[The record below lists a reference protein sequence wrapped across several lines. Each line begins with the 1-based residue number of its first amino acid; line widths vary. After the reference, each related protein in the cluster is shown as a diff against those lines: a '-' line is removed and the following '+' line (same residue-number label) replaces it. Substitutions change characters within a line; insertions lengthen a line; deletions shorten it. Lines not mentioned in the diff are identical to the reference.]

1 MRPGPGTPGASLPR
15 MDPYL
20 VRLAALLGERDP
32 IVTLRATPARLDAAA
47 ADPRTDWN
55 APWRP
60 GGWTGREIVAHLS
73 DQEIGFSFRARQAV
87 AAAAL
92 AREAEASETD
102 AFESEASE
110 LGGAQARGQQ
120 PLHVAQP
127 YDQDAW
133 ARAYARMDPALAIAS
148 FGALRA
154 WNLAW
159 LARLELADWLASY
172 YHPER
177 DETETVDE
185 LVRFLAGHDL
195 NHLAQLDA
203 IVAD

>member
-1 MRPGPGTPGASLPR
+1 

-20 VRLAALLGERDP
+20 DRLAALLGDRDP
-32 IVTLRATPARLDAAA
+32 ILTLRATPARLDAAA
-47 ADPRTDWN
+47 ADPRTDWDV
-55 APWRP
+55 PWRP

-73 DQEIGFSFRARQAV
+73 DQEIGFAFRARQAV

-92 AREAEASETD
+92 AREAGDVDGSD
-102 AFESEASE
+102 AA
-110 LGGAQARGQQ
+110 AR
-120 PLHVAQP
+120 HVAQP

-133 ARAYARMDPALAIAS
+133 ARAYPRMDPALAIAA

-159 LARLELADWLASY
+159 LARLELTDWLASY
-172 YHPER
+172 HHPER
-177 DETETVDE
+177 DESETVDE

-203 IVAD
+203 ILAG

>member
-1 MRPGPGTPGASLPR
+1 

-20 VRLAALLGERDP
+20 ARLAALLGDRDP
-32 IVTLRATPARLDAAA
+32 IVTLRETPARLDAAA
-47 ADPRTDWN
+47 ADPRSDWN
-55 APWRP
+55 VPWRP
-60 GGWTGREIVAHLS
+60 GGWTGRAIVAHLS

-92 AREAEASETD
+92 AREAGEVAEAG
-102 AFESEASE
+102 EA
-110 LGGAQARGQQ
+110 LGAEGAGAEA
-120 PLHVAQP
+120 LHVAQP
-127 YDQDAW
+127 YDQDVW
-133 ARAYARMDPALAIAS
+133 ARAYPRMDPALAIAS

-172 YHPER
+172 HHPER
-177 DETETVDE
+177 DERETVDE

>member
-1 MRPGPGTPGASLPR
+1 

-20 VRLAALLGERDP
+20 ARLAALLGDRDP
-32 IVTLRATPARLDAAA
+32 ILTLRATPARLDAAA
-47 ADPRTDWN
+47 VDPRTDWDV
-55 APWRP
+55 PWRP

-92 AREAEASETD
+92 AREA
-102 AFESEASE
+102 
-110 LGGAQARGQQ
+110 GGAEG
-120 PLHVAQP
+120 LHVAQP

-133 ARAYARMDPALAIAS
+133 ARAYPRMDPALAIAS

-172 YHPER
+172 HHPER
-177 DETETVDE
+177 EESETVDE

-203 IVAD
+203 ILAG

>member
-1 MRPGPGTPGASLPR
+1 

-20 VRLAALLGERDP
+20 ARLAALLGDRDP
-32 IVTLRATPARLDAAA
+32 ILTLRATPARLDAAA
-47 ADPRTDWN
+47 TDPRTDWDV
-55 APWRP
+55 PWRP

-73 DQEIGFSFRARQAV
+73 DQEIGFAFRARQAV

-92 AREAEASETD
+92 AREKA
-102 AFESEASE
+102 
-110 LGGAQARGQQ
+110 GAATR
-120 PLHVAQP
+120 HVAQP

-133 ARAYARMDPALAIAS
+133 ARAYPRMDPALAIAS
-148 FGALRA
+148 FGSLRA

-172 YHPER
+172 HHPER

-203 IVAD
+203 ILAG

>member
-1 MRPGPGTPGASLPR
+1 

-20 VRLAALLGERDP
+20 ARLAALLGDRDP
-32 IVTLRATPARLDAAA
+32 IDTLRATPARLESAA
-47 ADPRTDWN
+47 ADPRTDWDV
-55 APWRP
+55 AWRP

-73 DQEIGFSFRARQAV
+73 DQEIGFAFRARQAV
-87 AAAAL
+87 AAAAQ
-92 AREAEASETD
+92 ARAA
-102 AFESEASE
+102 
-110 LGGAQARGQQ
+110 GGAQ

-133 ARAYARMDPALAIAS
+133 ARAYPRMDPTLAIAS

-172 YHPER
+172 HHPER
-177 DETETVDE
+177 DASETVDE

-195 NHLAQLDA
+195 NHLAQLDM

>member
-1 MRPGPGTPGASLPR
+1 

-20 VRLAALLGERDP
+20 ARLAALLGDRDP

-92 AREAEASETD
+92 AREADAADGEGSDAEASHAEGSGTD
-102 AFESEASE
+102 
-110 LGGAQARGQQ
+110 GAQAGRPR

-133 ARAYARMDPALAIAS
+133 ARAYSRMDPALAIAS

-172 YHPER
+172 HHPER

-203 IVAD
+203 IVAG

>member
-1 MRPGPGTPGASLPR
+1 

-20 VRLAALLGERDP
+20 ARLAALLGDRDP
-32 IVTLRATPARLDAAA
+32 ILTLRATPARLDAAA
-47 ADPRTDWN
+47 ADPRTDWDV
-55 APWRP
+55 PWRP

-73 DQEIGFSFRARQAV
+73 DQEIGFAFRARQAV
-87 AAAAL
+87 AAAAT
-92 AREAEASETD
+92 ARESGEAEA
-102 AFESEASE
+102 
-110 LGGAQARGQQ
+110 
-120 PLHVAQP
+120 LHVAQP

-133 ARAYARMDPALAIAS
+133 ARAYPRMDPTLAIAS

-159 LARLELADWLASY
+159 LARLELADWLAAY
-172 YHPER
+172 HHPER
-177 DETETVDE
+177 GESETVDE

-203 IVAD
+203 IVAS

>member
-1 MRPGPGTPGASLPR
+1 

-20 VRLAALLGERDP
+20 DRLAALLGDRDP
-32 IVTLRATPARLDAAA
+32 ILTLQATPSRLDAAA
-47 ADPRTDWN
+47 ADPRTDWDV
-55 APWRP
+55 AWRP

-73 DQEIGFSFRARQAV
+73 DQEIGFAFRARQAV

-92 AREAEASETD
+92 AREAEGVEGRID
-102 AFESEASE
+102 
-110 LGGAQARGQQ
+110 GAGVPAR
-120 PLHVAQP
+120 HVAQP
-127 YDQDAW
+127 YDQDVW
-133 ARAYARMDPALAIAS
+133 ARAYPRMDPALAIAS
-148 FGALRA
+148 FAALRA

-172 YHPER
+172 HHPER
-177 DETETVDE
+177 DESETVDE

-203 IVAD
+203 ILAG